1 MGLTVFTATW
11 TTVMIHATDIMAR
24 CLIAG
29 RIRLTTSKPMRRG
42 MGTAT
47 LAQPITA
54 GAVNTHC
61 LDITVAAVGMLGVV
75 GDITRVPR
83 VGWLSTR
90 SWRMIS
96 QG

>member
-83 VGWLSTR
+83 LADCPRDRGE
-90 SWRMIS
+90 
-96 QG
+96 